1 MKIFVL
7 GAGRMGSIVAKD
19 LSSSR
24 SDVELGVGDIDQKRA
39 EALASQNGSRA
50 AFAVD
55 VTNVEKLSEI
65 LCEYDVVVNASW
77 YEYNLYVMRACL
89 NAKCSYNDLGGLF
102 HTTLEQLKL
111 NAEAKGKDISAIVGG
126 GESPGITNVMS
137 FAGAEGMSEVDSV
150 KILVGAKDLVP
161 GKGITFPFSP
171 STVIDEYTKNPVEF
185 IDRKFVELPA
195 LSGDESVTFPDPV
208 GHNVCHYS
216 IHSEPATL
224 PQSIGRGIRR
234 VEFKLGISEKMVR
247 LLSPL
252 IEVGMVSEGPRVH
265 VNGTAISP
273 REFLVSFFNSRSDG
287 GEGNGRTVALRT
299 VVVGTVSDKKSIV
312 TCDLITGPNYS
323 WGVLNATAYL
333 TGIAGSIFGQL
344 IADGNVQQG
353 VIAPELA
360 VSPEIF
366 FGELEKRGI
375 KMEKTVGRVP
385 V

>member
-24 SDVELGVGDIDQKRA
+24 SDIELGVGDIDRQRA
-39 EALASQNGSRA
+39 EALATQNESRE

-65 LCEYDVVVNASW
+65 LRGYDVVVNASW
-77 YEYNLYVMRACL
+77 YAYNLYAMRACL

-102 HTTLEQLKL
+102 HTTREQLKL
-111 NAEAKGKDISAIVGG
+111 DAEAKSNGISAIVGG

-137 FAGAEGMSEVDSV
+137 YFGAQGMSQVDSV
-150 KILVGAKDLVP
+150 KIFVGAKDLTP
-161 GKGITFPFSP
+161 GNGVTFPFSP

-185 IDRKFVELPA
+185 IDGKFVELPP
-195 LSGDESVTFPDPV
+195 LSGDELVTFPEPV
-208 GHNVCHYS
+208 GQNVCHYS

-224 PQSIGRGIRR
+224 PQSIGRGIRS
-234 VEFKLGISEKMVR
+234 VEFKLGISEKMIK

-252 IEVGMVSEGPRVH
+252 IEVGMVSEGPKVP
-265 VNGTAISP
+265 VNGTSISP
-273 REFLVSFFNSRSDG
+273 REFLVSFFNSRSA
-287 GEGNGRTVALRT
+287 GEEANGRTAALRT
-299 VVVGTVSDKKSIV
+299 LVVGTLSGANSVV
-312 TCDLITGPNYS
+312 TCNLLSGPNYS

-333 TGIAGSIFGQL
+333 TGVAGSIFGQL
-344 IADGNVQQG
+344 LAGGQVLQG

-360 VSPEIF
+360 VKPEIF

-375 KMEKTVGRVP
+375 KMEKTIHRVSI
-385 V
+385 